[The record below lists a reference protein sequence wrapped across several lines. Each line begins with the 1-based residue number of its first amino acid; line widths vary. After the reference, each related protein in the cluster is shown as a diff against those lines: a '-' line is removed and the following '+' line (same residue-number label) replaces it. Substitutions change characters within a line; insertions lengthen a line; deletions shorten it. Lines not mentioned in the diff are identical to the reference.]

1 MGFGRYGFNDAGEAI
16 APVADD
22 VNAGFDFLSITL
34 PSIADIAV
42 RNNDGSGA
50 EVWHT
55 CHHICL
61 ELGLLAI
68 FALVC
73 KRIMLEIGAA
83 VLNKCIVATFL
94 ILTQAIRKAFT
105 TGIASGVEIMNKP
118 LHISPSD
125 RRNHSPL
132 PPRPWHWQG
141 RWPMVALPVPA
152 RFGDL

>member
-1 MGFGRYGFNDAGEAI
+1 MGCGRYGFNDAGEAI

-61 ELGLLAI
+61 DLSLLAI
-68 FALVC
+68 FALVF
-73 KRIMLEIGAA
+73 KRVMLEIRSTILYKSIVTIFL
-83 VLNKCIVATFL
+83 VLFESLGKTYVIY
-94 ILTQAIRKAFT
+94 AIFAPI
-105 TGIASGVEIMNKP
+105 IASDFEIMDKR
-118 LHISPSD
+118 LHICP
-125 RRNHSPL
+125 
-132 PPRPWHWQG
+132 
-141 RWPMVALPVPA
+141 
-152 RFGDL
+152 